1 MSNRSVRNDNKFYLA
16 VHKLFA
22 RLGRSPRGL
31 VDRFREIQF
40 NSIHWFVTDVPV
52 TIRKHWENSKSTSR
66 SESRTKLDSSVIA

>member
-31 VDRFREIQF
+31 VDRFREIQR
-40 NSIHWFVTDVPV
+40 HWFVTDVPV